1 MCLDR
6 GAKPSI
12 AKFKQQVH
20 QRNLDHLTVWQN
32 VGRDVE
38 NGIWAIL
45 GARMGTYMLMIT
57 PEWDYR
63 NVQSFDALE
72 KIFSTI
78 DGHDPEQ
85 IAARISSDL
94 ITQLNLPVVMLD
106 EASSKFFKDHQRKK
120 YINHAVMTREID
132 VIRRQEGW

>member
-12 AKFKQQVH
+12 AKFKDQAH
-20 QRNLDHLTVWQN
+20 QRNLDNLTIWHN
-32 VGRDVE
+32 VGRDAE
-38 NGIWAIL
+38 NGIWGIL

-63 NVQSFDALE
+63 NVQNFDAL
-72 KIFSTI
+72 KTIFSTI
-78 DGHDPEQ
+78 DGHNPEI
-85 IAARISSDL
+85 IAARISNDL
-94 ITQLNLPVVMLD
+94 MRQLDLPIVMLD
-106 EASSKFFKDHQRKK
+106 EAASKFFKEQLAKQNRNQG
-120 YINHAVMTREID
+120 IMTREID